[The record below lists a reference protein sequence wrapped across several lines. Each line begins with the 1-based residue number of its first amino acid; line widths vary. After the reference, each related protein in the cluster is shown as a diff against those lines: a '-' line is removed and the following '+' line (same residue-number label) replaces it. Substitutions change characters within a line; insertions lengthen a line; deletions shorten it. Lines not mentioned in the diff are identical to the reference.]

1 MGSAGRDELLHRFA
15 EQQRELIRLQAQTDA
30 PAVMEL
36 DLTMQQLRALTLVAH
51 AEGLTAQALAAHLRV
66 SAATVSGLV
75 GRLERRGLVRRE
87 PSATDR
93 RSKELLLTEN
103 GVVLLRRLDTAGT
116 ELWARV
122 VSELTDDEV
131 TQLVGLTDRII
142 GIVQA
147 RIAREDPS
155 DPSDR

>member
-1 MGSAGRDELLHRFA
+1 MGREEVLRRFA
-15 EQQRELIRLQAQTDA
+15 EQQRELARLQAQTDV
-30 PAVMEL
+30 PVVMEL

-51 AEGLTAQALAAHLRV
+51 AEGLTAQALAARLRV

-87 PSATDR
+87 RSATDR
-93 RSKELLLTEN
+93 RSKELLLTDE
-103 GVVLLRRLDTAGT
+103 GVALLQRLDTAGA

-131 TQLVGLTDRII
+131 SQLVALTDRII
-142 GIVQA
+142 GILQT
-147 RIAREDPS
+147 RIGNRDT
-155 DPSDR
+155 